1 MTRIEHGVDVSN
13 CRWVN
18 RNPKQGDKDCKSP
31 EEYNNCSENPNCK
44 FKMFEYNKRFK
55 KKLNLIKQAI
65 IQLLAITSGTDPQ
78 KLLNTPDEQ
87 LTREGLAIK
96 QILSICED
104 Q

>member
-1 MTRIEHGVDVSN
+1 
-13 CRWVN
+13 
-18 RNPKQGDKDCKSP
+18 
-31 EEYNNCSENPNCK
+31 
-44 FKMFEYNKRFK
+44 MFEYNKRFK